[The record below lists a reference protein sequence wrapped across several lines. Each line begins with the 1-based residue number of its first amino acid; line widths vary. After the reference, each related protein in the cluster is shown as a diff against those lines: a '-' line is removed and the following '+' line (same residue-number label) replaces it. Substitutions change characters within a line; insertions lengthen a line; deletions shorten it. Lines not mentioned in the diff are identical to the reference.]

1 MRAVSKQNK
10 YGGIIMFKL
19 YTTAEQFYHD
29 NPSLK
34 LPASTPNAEKYAR
47 DAAKHFRKM
56 GLLVM
61 LLYNDT
67 VLNWI
72 E

>member
-10 YGGIIMFKL
+10 YGGKIMFKL

-34 LPASTPNAEKYAR
+34 LSASTPNAEKYAR

>member
-1 MRAVSKQNK
+1 
-10 YGGIIMFKL
+10 MFKL
-19 YTTAEQFYHD
+19 YTTAERFYHD

-34 LPASTPNAEKYAR
+34 LPVSTPNAEKYAR
-47 DAAKHFRKM
+47 AAAKHFRRK
-56 GLLVM
+56 GLLVI